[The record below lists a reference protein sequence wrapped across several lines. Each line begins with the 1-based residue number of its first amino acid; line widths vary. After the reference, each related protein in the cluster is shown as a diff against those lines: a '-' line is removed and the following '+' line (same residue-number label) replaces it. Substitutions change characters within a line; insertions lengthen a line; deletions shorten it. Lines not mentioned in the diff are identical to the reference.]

1 MGFWIFMAIA
11 SMMTPLLMIVM
22 GYWFVKHPPRT
33 INDTYGYR
41 TAMSRKNQ
49 QTWDFAHFCCGKVW
63 WKTGWCMGILTLPVM
78 LVVRGGGEDTVGG
91 ILGLWVFLQG
101 MAMILTIPV
110 VERALR
116 KKFPPVRLQSNNL
129 SVCHLWQYRQA
140 VSLAT
145 HFQMS
150 KTRMRKQTQECLST
164 VLRIRK
170 SGWMLFESS
179 NRTGGNYL

>member
-1 MGFWIFMAIA
+1 MR
-11 SMMTPLLMIVM
+11 IVE
-22 GYWFVKHPPRT
+22 GTSVDGPGLRT
-33 INDTYGYR
+33 SIYFAGCR
-41 TAMSRKNQ
+41 HQCPGCHNQ

-116 KKFPPVRLQSNNL
+116 KKFPPVRLD
-129 SVCHLWQYRQA
+129 A
-140 VSLAT
+140 
-145 HFQMS
+145 S
-150 KTRMRKQTQECLST
+150 KSIQPDF
-164 VLRIRK
+164 RIRK
-170 SGWMLFESS
+170 T
-179 NRTGGNYL
+179 RA